1 MAMTA
6 LQPLAVLF
14 VLSSGLRLVLAI
26 FRSPLKWAPAAPCSI
41 WAREMQGNCPLVPPM
56 ATARLNR

>member
-14 VLSSGLRLVLAI
+14 VLSSGLRLVLTI
-26 FRSPLKWAPAAPCSI
+26 FRSPLKWAPGAPCFI
-41 WAREMQGNCPLVPPM
+41 QAKEKQGIRPPFPLM
-56 ATARLNR
+56 ALC